1 MHETSESALNVA
13 SNATFS
19 GLSDRYRV
27 LSVVLVVLL
36 TLGWTTPA
44 RGAEAPDI
52 GVSTRIED
60 QTLIITAGMAGSLEV
75 TTNPGTG
82 SGRTIRCGWFEL
94 VIDGWLVI
102 EIVQVTAP
110 EIGQS
115 LLSWCWYADND
126 ATLPGFPRIVIY
138 QGPTVPGS
146 PTTTE
151 EAARFAIANITFA
164 SPVIE
169 LSPTGD
175 QIVGIP
181 TWLAVSSQLDYSQIS
196 AQTGPVWVTVK
207 PVFRDVI
214 WHMGSG
220 DTITCTLDG
229 DATTVWDPEGP
240 RNQASECTHLY
251 ESNGEDDGSSTISAT
266 VTWTILQQTNLN
278 PAWHLWG
285 DFSLTTTE
293 EITVRELQAVIN

>member
-1 MHETSESALNVA
+1 MQGSRETALYVA
-13 SNATFS
+13 DSVTTGGYWAP
-19 GLSDRYRV
+19 RRV
-27 LSVVLVVLL
+27 LFLALVALL
-36 TLGWTTPA
+36 ALGWTVPA
-44 RGAEAPDI
+44 GGAEAPDV
-52 GVSTRIED
+52 GVNTRIED
-60 QTLIITAGMAGSLEV
+60 QSLIITAGTAGSLEV

-82 SGRTIRCGWFEL
+82 SGRTIRCGWFEV

-102 EIVQVTAP
+102 EIVQVAAP

-115 LLSWCWYADND
+115 LLSWCWYADSD

-151 EAARFAIANITFA
+151 EAARFAIANTTFA

-169 LSPTGD
+169 LSPAGD

-181 TWLAVSSQLDYSQIS
+181 TWLAVSSRLDYSQIS

-207 PVFRDVI
+207 PVFRDVV
-214 WHMGSG
+214 WHMGDG
-220 DTITCTLDG
+220 DTVTCTLDG
-229 DATTVWDPEGP
+229 DATTVWDPDGP
-240 RNQASECTHLY
+240 RNQASACTHLY
-251 ESNGEDDGSSTISAT
+251 ESNGEDDGASTISAT

-285 DFSLTTTE
+285 DFSLTTTDN
-293 EITVRELQAVIN
+293 IIVRELQAVIN

>member
-1 MHETSESALNVA
+1 MQESSKTSLCVA
-13 SNATFS
+13 DPVTT
-19 GLSDRYRV
+19 GGIRV
-27 LSVVLVVLL
+27 LSRVLSLALVILL
-36 TLGWTTPA
+36 TFGWTAPA
-44 RGAEAPDI
+44 RSADGPTV
-52 GVSTRIED
+52 GVDARIVD
-60 QTLIITAGMAGSLEV
+60 QTLIITAGTAGSLEV
-75 TTNPGTG
+75 TANPGTG
-82 SGRTIRCGWFEL
+82 RGRTIRCGWFEL
-94 VIDGWLVI
+94 VIDGWLLI

-169 LSPTGD
+169 LSPTDD

-181 TWLAVSSQLDYSQIS
+181 TWLAVSSRLDYSQIS

-207 PVFRDVI
+207 PVFRDVV
-214 WHMGSG
+214 WHVGDG

-240 RNQASECTHLY
+240 RNQASACTHLY
-251 ESNGEDDGSSTISAT
+251 ESNGEGDGAGTLSAT
-266 VTWTILQQTNLN
+266 ATWTILQQTNLN
-278 PAWHLWG
+278 PSWHLWG
-285 DFSLTTTE
+285 DFSLTTTDD
-293 EITVRELQAVIN
+293 ITVRELQAVIN